1 MLVLS
6 RRIGEEIVI
15 GDATIRITVVDLGRN
30 RVRLGIDAPENVVV
44 DREEI
49 HRLWKEFHSDSI
61 PEDSSRSQ
69 ETFD

>member
-30 RVRLGIDAPENVVV
+30 RVRLGIAAPKDVVV

-49 HRLWKEFHSDSI
+49 HRLRMEFH
-61 PEDSSRSQ
+61 EDSLASESSQ
-69 ETFD
+69 SKE